1 MLEINHRDFLLTHD
15 SQILIICIQ
24 MGHNYI
30 SSVWSNCINRVR
42 VVQCVILT
50 IKSENQA
57 LFLQGM
63 HNFCIIFFVFG
74 CWITITHKTT
84 VQIKGIV

>member
-1 MLEINHRDFLLTHD
+1 MLEINHLDFFLTKYY
-15 SQILIICIQ
+15 S
-24 MGHNYI
+24 YI

-42 VVQCVILT
+42 AVQCVILN

-63 HNFCIIFFVFG
+63 RNFPIYYFELV
-74 CWITITHKTT
+74 
-84 VQIKGIV
+84 VR